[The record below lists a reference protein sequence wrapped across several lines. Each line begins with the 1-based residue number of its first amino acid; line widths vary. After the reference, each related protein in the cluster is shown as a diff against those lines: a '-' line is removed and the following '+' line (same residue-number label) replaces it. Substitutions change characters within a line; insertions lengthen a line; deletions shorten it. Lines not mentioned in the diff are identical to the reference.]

1 MHANV
6 SSDAVAADEDTTSI
20 VLIEDSG
27 LIFSATQRHS
37 SAILLTAYYWPALLL
52 SVFSIIGVV
61 GNALVCLAIA
71 TERRLQNRTNW
82 FLFSL
87 ALADMLVSGLVIPLA
102 VLKEFI
108 GKKQKRSTRK
118 SIKSLFHL
126 GSWILGPFLCDLW
139 IFLDVCSCTS
149 SIMHIVVISI
159 DRYLAINDPLNTRS
173 RQRKCKILLLI
184 IIIWLI
190 AILLSSPMIVLGA
203 INPSNIF
210 VDGQCLI
217 NNQFFVTYGSV
228 VSFVIPLVIVIIMYT
243 LTVRRLKDQIRQCQT
258 QLAQEQLARA
268 ASLVAKPFLRRHIP
282 SRKTNAMALATITS
296 SAQSTPMS
304 ATVLR
309 RMRLQRQV
317 TSLEL
322 SEESADNSSLHQQK
336 PQPIPSEPDSQIEEL
351 PIVPR
356 ELVRE
361 ASGKFSP
368 HTEYACPKNP
378 FCQLKCTCTHQAQQQ
393 PDEPVQESKSN
404 LTCCQP
410 FSCCKTSALSPRIR
424 RRQPTTSSG
433 SQPPPISSAVS
444 STALQT
450 LNSSNRSASS
460 TPRVRQGRRLTITP
474 NVTAARTKSSAVRNE
489 QKAVKVLGVVFV
501 IFVVAWFPFC
511 IMNVLQGVCKR
522 CLINPNIL
530 NGFVWLG
537 YVSSTIN
544 PLVYTVFNRNFR
556 LKFIA
561 LLKCQC
567 SPTTTVQQRQYSY
580 YRSHSSLLGSRFQ
593 RKQGLVQTDP
603 HPLNTYREQQEL
615 KLLETMRPK

>member
-1 MHANV
+1 
-6 SSDAVAADEDTTSI
+6 
-20 VLIEDSG
+20 
-27 LIFSATQRHS
+27 
-37 SAILLTAYYWPALLL
+37 
-52 SVFSIIGVV
+52 
-61 GNALVCLAIA
+61 
-71 TERRLQNRTNW
+71 
-82 FLFSL
+82 
-87 ALADMLVSGLVIPLA
+87 
-102 VLKEFI
+102 
-108 GKKQKRSTRK
+108 
-118 SIKSLFHL
+118 
-126 GSWILGPFLCDLW
+126 
-139 IFLDVCSCTS
+139 
-149 SIMHIVVISI
+149 MHIVVISI

-258 QLAQEQLARA
+258 QLAQEQLALA
-268 ASLVAKPFLRRHIP
+268 VSLVAKPFLRRHIP
-282 SRKTNAMALATITS
+282 SRKPLAMVLPTTTS
-296 SAQSTPMS
+296 STQSTPMS

-309 RMRLQRQV
+309 RLRLQRQL
-317 TSLEL
+317 TSVEL
-322 SEESADNSSLHQQK
+322 SEESADNSSLHQRK
-336 PQPIPSEPDSQIEEL
+336 PQPIPSEPDSQLEES
-351 PIVPR
+351 PVVPR

-361 ASGKFSP
+361 ASGKVSP

-393 PDEPVQESKSN
+393 RTEPVEPVQESKSN
-404 LTCCQP
+404 LSCCRA
-410 FSCCKTSALSPRIR
+410 FSCCKTSASSPHMRR

-460 TPRVRQGRRLTITP
+460 TTRARQGRRLTITP

-522 CLINPNIL
+522 CLINPNVL

-561 LLKCQC
+561 LLKCRC
-567 SPTTTVQQRQYSY
+567 SPTTTTMLMTSVQQRQFSY
-580 YRSHSSLLGSRFQ
+580 YRSQSSLLGSRFQ
-593 RKQGLVQTDP
+593 RKQGLIQTDSRC
-603 HPLNTYREQQEL
+603 LNTYREQQEL